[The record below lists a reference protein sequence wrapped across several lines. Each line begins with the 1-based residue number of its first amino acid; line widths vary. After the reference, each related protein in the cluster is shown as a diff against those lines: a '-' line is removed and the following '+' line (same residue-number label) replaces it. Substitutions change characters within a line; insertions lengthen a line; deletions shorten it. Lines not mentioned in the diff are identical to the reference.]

1 MDHYSNVQKPVLAVE
16 ELKPFLHSCLL
27 NSYVDCGINYSV
39 LQAIVVIIRS
49 FVIPSFF
56 KQLQNLYGDFFIRS
70 TFIWVK
76 IYTGQNLYRSKFIR
90 SKFILVILEAF
101 SNCVFIVRWCCG
113 GAMSNLSSSIYTLIN
128 QSWRR
133 RSRSQYVPAFP
144 ALCF

>member
-56 KQLQNLYGDFFIRS
+56 KQLQNLYGDFFIQ
-70 TFIWVK
+70 VK
-76 IYTGQNLYRSKFIR
+76 IYTGQNLYRSKFIQV
-90 SKFILVILEAF
+90 KI
-101 SNCVFIVRWCCG
+101 
-113 GAMSNLSSSIYTLIN
+113 
-128 QSWRR
+128 
-133 RSRSQYVPAFP
+133 
-144 ALCF
+144 